1 MNGYQVYD
9 PTPTIINALTLKQGM
24 QKNQLVRQQQEY
36 EQTRQGV
43 MDERAR
49 QAKFLELVQEMLP
62 KIKGEQSYQ
71 WAKQYLSGM
80 FPEYAAK
87 IPGNFQGLIELAKEA
102 TTKGYETIIS
112 VGGDGTIHEVV
123 NGMYHGG
130 GNGDV
135 SLGIVCTGTGS
146 DYARTF
152 GISRN
157 WEDACRRLSEPRSL
171 KVDLGAIEYSDNGYR
186 TERVFV
192 NFAGMGFD
200 AEIVRRTS
208 LTFKSLGSTPSYLLG
223 VFTTLVSYR
232 NREIELVIDGEETV
246 QKVCAVVVNNG
257 KYGGGGMFIAPDADP
272 SDGWLDL
279 MIIGDIGKADLLRSL
294 PLIYQGKH
302 GKHRKVHLRKAREV
316 EIRSDLPLNLQADG
330 ELLGRLPVR
339 FRIIPAA
346 LNLIV

>member
-1 MNGYQVYD
+1 LSHAR
-9 PTPTIINALTLKQGM
+9 IIVNPVAGAGRT
-24 QKNQLVRQQQEY
+24 
-36 EQTRQGV
+36 
-43 MDERAR
+43 AR
-49 QAKFLELVQEMLP
+49 EWPRIRELLR
-62 KIKGEQSYQ
+62 G
-71 WAKQYLSGM
+71 
-80 FPEYAAK
+80 
-87 IPGNFQGLIELAKEA
+87 QGLRFEHDQTEAPGHAIELAEEA
-102 TTKGYETIIS
+102 TKKGYETIIS
-112 VGGDGTIHEVV
+112 VGGDGTIHEIV

-130 GNGDV
+130 GNVDI

-152 GISRN
+152 GISRC
-157 WEDACRRLSEPRSL
+157 WEEACQRLIEPGRL
-171 KVDLGAIEYSDNGYR
+171 KVDLGAIEYSDNGHR
-186 TERVFV
+186 VERVFA

-208 LTFKSLGSTPSYLLG
+208 LTFKSLGSTLSYLLG

-232 NREIELVIDGEETV
+232 NREIELIIDGEETV

-257 KYGGGGMFIAPDADP
+257 KYGGGGMFIAPDANP

-294 PLIYQGKH
+294 PLVYKGKH

-316 EIRSDLPLNLQADG
+316 EIRSDLPLSLQADG